1 MEALPLLGAFITI
14 ARAVRDIYKHFKKDD
29 ETKAIEKAITT
40 IEGHPEFREDEA
52 KQTYQ
57 QTLVQ
62 ALGEERAAP
71 VVRYTDLVE
80 SLLPLKP
87 RGRVL
92 AYGLAIEQLV
102 IESHAVLYHLDAFKL
117 FGKPHDSA
125 RTLDFPR
132 TADSLYGQ
140 MITRAVVPD
149 GDYSLG
155 ASLFEMPHQLLGG
168 PKARYRVA
176 IDDLLVLRA
185 QQHDSGFW
193 IFLRVDQ
200 ASPFS
205 LTLEARGR
213 TSQKKLEAYQF
224 GHLVDAIMSDTNSHL
239 DRIARE
245 YEESRDIAEHFTQ
258 CFKALKETR
267 DNLEKS
273 RAQ

>member
-1 MEALPLLGAFITI
+1 LEALPLVGAFITI

-29 ETKAIEKAITT
+29 ETKAIEKAITA
-40 IEGHPEFREDEA
+40 IEGHLDIREDEA

-80 SLLPLKP
+80 SFLPLKP

-92 AYGLAIEQLV
+92 AYGHAIEQLV

-117 FGKPHDSA
+117 LGEPQNSA
-125 RTLDFPR
+125 RTLDFPQ
-132 TADSLYGQ
+132 TAYSLYGQ
-140 MITRAVVPD
+140 MITRAVVSD
-149 GDYSLG
+149 GDYSLR
-155 ASLFEMPHQLLGG
+155 ALLFEMPHQLLGG
-168 PKARYRVA
+168 PKARYREA

-185 QQHDSGFW
+185 EQDGNGFW
-193 IFLRVDQ
+193 IFLRADE

-205 LTLEARGR
+205 LTLEANGR
-213 TSQKKLEAYQF
+213 TSQKKLEHYQF

-239 DRIARE
+239 DRIAHE
-245 YEESRDIAEHFTQ
+245 YEKSRDTAERFAQ
-258 CFKALKETR
+258 CFKALKEMR
-267 DNLEKS
+267 GDLEKS
-273 RAQ
+273 RAH